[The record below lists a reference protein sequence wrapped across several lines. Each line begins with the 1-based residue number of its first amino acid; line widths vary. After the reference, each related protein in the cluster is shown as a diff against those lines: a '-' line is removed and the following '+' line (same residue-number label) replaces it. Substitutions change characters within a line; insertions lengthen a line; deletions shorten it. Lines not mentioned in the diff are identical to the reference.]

1 MTKKKLQ
8 RFAEMETFSNVIQP
22 KFNDVF
28 QKDFQLKGL
37 WSSHLFKNQ
46 NPVILELGCGKGEYT
61 TGLARKFPENNF
73 IGIDVKG
80 ARLWRGALTAL
91 SDNLSNALF
100 IRTRIEFINSFFG
113 PDEISEIWITFPDP
127 QIEKKRK
134 RLISPRFLNTYTKFL
149 KNNGIIHLKTDN
161 TVLYNY
167 AFNLIRKNDLVIRF
181 HTDDLYSSGFYG
193 DVLNIRTFYEQQYLD
208 KGKKIKYLCFELPH
222 EKTIQEYILEE

>member
-8 RFAEMETFSNVIQP
+8 RFAEMETFSNVLQP

-28 QKDFQLKGL
+28 EKDFYLKGL
-37 WSSHLFKNQ
+37 WNSRYFNNQ

-73 IGIDVKG
+73 IGIDAKG
-80 ARLWRGALTAL
+80 ARIWRGALTAL
-91 SDNLSNALF
+91 SDNLFNAAF

-134 RLISPRFLNTYTKFL
+134 RLISPRFLNTYAKFL
-149 KNNGIIHLKTDN
+149 KHNGIIHLKTDN
-161 TVLYNY
+161 TVLYHY
-167 AFNLIRKNDLVIRF
+167 AYNLVRRNDLVIRF
-181 HTDDLYSSGFYG
+181 HTDDLYNSGYDG
-193 DVLNIRTFYEQQYLD
+193 EVLNIKTFYEQQYLSE
-208 KGKKIKYLCFELPH
+208 GRKIKYLCFELPH
-222 EKTIQEYILEE
+222 EKTIQEFTLEE